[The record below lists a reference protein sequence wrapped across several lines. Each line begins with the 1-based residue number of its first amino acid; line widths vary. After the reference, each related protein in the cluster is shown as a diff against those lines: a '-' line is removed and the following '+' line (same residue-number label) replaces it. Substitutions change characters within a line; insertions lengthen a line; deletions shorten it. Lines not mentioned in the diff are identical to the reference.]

1 MRVHKSV
8 GAVGAQAVPAS
19 ALYITDRFLEVFA
32 ACALAPGTRSWT
44 RSPTSQK
51 FSPGLTNW
59 TVSALNAR
67 RSSGQQTTE
76 SRQKMI
82 KLKRVYESTGD
93 NDGKKFLVERLWP
106 RGVKKTALA
115 DAVWLKDVAPSTE
128 LRKWFSHDPK
138 KWTEFQRRYQAELK
152 QHEEAL
158 EPILQAARHGT
169 VTLLY
174 SSHDTEHNNAV
185 VLREYMEGKLG
196 ANRES
201 KRGKSAA

>member
-1 MRVHKSV
+1 
-8 GAVGAQAVPAS
+8 
-19 ALYITDRFLEVFA
+19 
-32 ACALAPGTRSWT
+32 
-44 RSPTSQK
+44 
-51 FSPGLTNW
+51 
-59 TVSALNAR
+59 
-67 RSSGQQTTE
+67 
-76 SRQKMI
+76 MI
-82 KLKRVYESTGD
+82 QLKRVYESRGN

-128 LRKWFSHDPK
+128 LRKWFGHDRK
-138 KWTEFQRRYQAELK
+138 KWAEFERRYQAELK
-152 QHEEAL
+152 RHEEAL

-185 VLREYMEGKLG
+185 VLLEYLEGKLG
-196 ANRES
+196 SNRES

>member
-1 MRVHKSV
+1 
-8 GAVGAQAVPAS
+8 
-19 ALYITDRFLEVFA
+19 
-32 ACALAPGTRSWT
+32 
-44 RSPTSQK
+44 
-51 FSPGLTNW
+51 
-59 TVSALNAR
+59 
-67 RSSGQQTTE
+67 
-76 SRQKMI
+76 MI
-82 KLKRVYESTGD
+82 QLKRVYESRGN

-128 LRKWFSHDPK
+128 LRKWFGHDRK
-138 KWTEFQRRYQAELK
+138 KWAEFERRYQAELK
-152 QHEEAL
+152 RHEEAL

-185 VLREYMEGKLG
+185 VLLEYLEWKLG
-196 ANRES
+196 SNCES